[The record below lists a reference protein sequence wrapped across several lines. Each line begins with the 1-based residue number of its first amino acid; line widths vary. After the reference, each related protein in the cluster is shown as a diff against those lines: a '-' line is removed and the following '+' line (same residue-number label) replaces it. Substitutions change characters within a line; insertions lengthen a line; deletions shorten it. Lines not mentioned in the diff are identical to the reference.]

1 MAKYTNGKIP
11 FAEAP
16 NPPPASHKTP
26 LPSRQGM
33 AGPSKSSPV
42 FPNGDNIQLDEI
54 PTDSEDDDD
63 SDDSKSKKKKKN
75 LPEWALTPNL
85 NEKLMEQERLNPDVL
100 FGPVA
105 PLVMEEIFKDQNRHH
120 RFRSRTSS
128 ANWFGQDRLTEED
141 IRNDNAAREKLRRD
155 GGWTFGL

>member
-63 SDDSKSKKKKKN
+63 SEDEKSKKKKN

-105 PLVMEEIFKDQNRHH
+105 PLVMEEIFKDKNRHH

-155 GGWTFGL
+155 GGWSFGL